1 MNTCPEHKDTLLL
14 DVYGELDPQERVIWE
29 QHLAVCES
37 CQQDKKELLDLIQ
50 ATQEAMPATVLSPED
65 AHTLYSSIVRKLR
78 TENRNPWWE
87 RLFKGPGRLVPSLAT
102 ACLLILLVGWFSLKD
117 FRSSDTVANIPDRV
131 IEEQS
136 MTNNVDLLENLELLQ
151 EMESLEK
158 LVNLL
163 DHQNQGPSL
172 LERESKINH
181 VRARV

>member
-1 MNTCPEHKDTLLL
+1 
-14 DVYGELDPQERVIWE
+14 
-29 QHLAVCES
+29 
-37 CQQDKKELLDLIQ
+37 
-50 ATQEAMPATVLSPED
+50 
-65 AHTLYSSIVRKLR
+65 
-78 TENRNPWWE
+78 
-87 RLFKGPGRLVPSLAT
+87 
-102 ACLLILLVGWFSLKD
+102 VGWFSLKD